1 MSSYPNP
8 RRSPV
13 NRGRKRALFVFVFVV
28 VSATLVGLILTVQ
41 SRASS
46 DEAAGTAP
54 PAAPGTGAAGNGAA
68 GGGEQPAGGP
78 AGGAEPLGA
87 SRPQRISIPE
97 LGVTST
103 LEKLNLGA
111 DGEMK
116 TPRDPFKAG
125 WYEPGPAPGAMG
137 PAVIAGHVTWNGE
150 PSVFHKLSTLKRG
163 DRIEVAREDGKTAE
177 FTVDKIGQYP
187 KNEFPTVEV
196 YRNLDH
202 AGLRLITCGGEFS
215 ESDNRY
221 SDNVVVFASLAGS
234 RA

>member
-1 MSSYPNP
+1 M
-8 RRSPV
+8 

-54 PAAPGTGAAGNGAA
+54 PAAPGDGAAQ
-68 GGGEQPAGGP
+68 GGGQPAGKP
-78 AGGAEPLGA
+78 AGDVKPLGA
-87 SRPQRISIPE
+87 SQPRRISIPG

-125 WYEPGPAPGAMG
+125 WYEPGPAPGALG

-150 PSVFHKLSTLKRG
+150 PSVFHKLSTLKQG
-163 DRIEVAREDGKTAE
+163 DRIEVTREDGRTAE

>member
-1 MSSYPNP
+1 M
-8 RRSPV
+8 

-46 DEAAGTAP
+46 DEAADAAP
-54 PAAPGTGAAGNGAA
+54 PAAPGNGAA
-68 GGGEQPAGGP
+68 QGGESPAGGP
-78 AGGAEPLGA
+78 AGDAKPLGA
-87 SRPQRISIPE
+87 SRPQQISIPK

-150 PSVFHKLSTLKRG
+150 PSVFHKLSTLKQG
-163 DRIEVAREDGKTAE
+163 DRIEVAREDGRTAE
-177 FTVDKIGQYP
+177 FTVDRIGQYP
-187 KNEFPTVEV
+187 KDKFPTVEV